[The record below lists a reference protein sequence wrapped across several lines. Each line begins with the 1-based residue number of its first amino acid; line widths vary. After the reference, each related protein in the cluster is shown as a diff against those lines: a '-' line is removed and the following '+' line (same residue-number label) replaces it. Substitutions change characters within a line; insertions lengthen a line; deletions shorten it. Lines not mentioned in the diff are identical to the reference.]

1 MASPANHAP
10 VTHSRRAHRKSRL
23 GCGNCKRRKIKC
35 DEQRPTCGNCLRH
48 TIFCD
53 YSHYPNANAPAL
65 ASDHSSHGLAQTPLQ
80 FICSSQSNFSPPKR
94 RYAARNPPPR
104 KQTQH
109 TSSQVPC
116 TAIGTK
122 PFQFSAIDMA
132 LFHHLMSSAELGSSY
147 PSAQTHFTRLGFS
160 FHYLLHL
167 LLAFSAFHLTRNN
180 EARIQLNQIIGH
192 DVDSHLEGERH
203 YSTAVRAVAE
213 EVPLLSKQNGLAL
226 FASAV
231 FVFICSI
238 ARGPQDGEFLAFR
251 SDGQAGSLSLFMGVR
266 SILETCTTKLCIDAS
281 VVYSDESTDSA
292 ARSDTLSE
300 KQSPRN
306 AKARREYT
314 TQLEQLNQLLDTLD
328 PNLDTVSYHQVF
340 ERLRHAY
347 HLIYRPDC
355 TTTDRDLWPVIFSWL
370 YTLPDAVLLA
380 LQNREPVSIVV
391 FAFFAVLLK
400 ELDTTWF
407 IAQWPEHIIQGIFDA
422 LETHHRQYIRWP
434 MEVLLCSSS

>member
-1 MASPANHAP
+1 
-10 VTHSRRAHRKSRL
+10 
-23 GCGNCKRRKIKC
+23 
-35 DEQRPTCGNCLRH
+35 
-48 TIFCD
+48 
-53 YSHYPNANAPAL
+53 
-65 ASDHSSHGLAQTPLQ
+65 
-80 FICSSQSNFSPPKR
+80 
-94 RYAARNPPPR
+94 
-104 KQTQH
+104 
-109 TSSQVPC
+109 
-116 TAIGTK
+116 
-122 PFQFSAIDMA
+122 MA
-132 LFHHLMSSAELGSSY
+132 LFHHLMSSTELGSSY

-192 DVDSHLEGERH
+192 EVDSHLEGERH

-213 EVPLLSKQNGLAL
+213 EVPLLNKHNGLAL

-251 SDGQAGSLSLFMGVR
+251 SDGQAGSLSLFVGVR
-266 SILETCTTKLCIDAS
+266 SILETCTTKLCIDVS
-281 VVYSDESTDSA
+281 VVYSDESTESTAHSDS
-292 ARSDTLSE
+292 LSE
-300 KQSPRN
+300 KHLPRN

-314 TQLEQLNQLLDTLD
+314 TELEQLNQLLDTLD
-328 PNLDTVSYHQVF
+328 PNLDTVTYHQVF

-347 HLIYRPDC
+347 YLIYRPDC
-355 TTTDRDLWPVIFSWL
+355 TTTDRDLWPVIFAWL
-370 YTLPDAVLLA
+370 YTLPDPVLLA
-380 LQNREPVSIVV
+380 LQNREPVSLVV

-407 IAQWPEHIIQGIFDA
+407 IAQWPEHIMQGIFDTV
-422 LETHHRQYIRWP
+422 ETRHRQYIRWP